1 MCLASLL
8 VVVITQRNCNF
19 GLSHFRL
26 SPLRET
32 TWCSIK
38 RNGLAQKKQNLIL
51 GRLCWIIWQS
61 PFGKLCDKMLAV
73 SWGGAE
79 GGWRALIRAGVSTM
93 LFVLG
98 RVDLLDG
105 VTTALE
111 GASTSWLLG
120 LSAGGFM
127 LPTCFGDDGLSLL
140 FFPSWQWIFS
150 FVPKSKNTHTHTFE
164 MILSSTTL
172 VGNLAEIWNLPS
184 WERAEPNQRYW
195 LMSYQYF
202 TLCVEYIP

>member
-1 MCLASLL
+1 MAWPRRSKISYWEGF
-8 VVVITQRNCNF
+8 V
-19 GLSHFRL
+19 GL
-26 SPLRET
+26 
-32 TWCSIK
+32 
-38 RNGLAQKKQNLIL
+38 
-51 GRLCWIIWQS
+51 WQS

-79 GGWRALIRAGVSTM
+79 GGWRALIRAGESTM
-93 LFVLG
+93 LFVIG

-150 FVPKSKNTHTHTFE
+150 FVPKSKNTHTHTHLRWFC
-164 MILSSTTL
+164 L
-172 VGNLAEIWNLPS
+172 VPLWLATWLRSEIFLAER
-184 WERAEPNQRYW
+184 EQNQIKG
-195 LMSYQYF
+195 
-202 TLCVEYIP
+202 TD